1 MAYKT
6 SMKTPKKIQSV
17 KGVSTRG
24 LTARQS
30 IQLKEHSVHHTKK
43 HIVEMVKEMRKG
55 KSFSMSHNTA
65 MRKIGK

>member
-1 MAYKT
+1 
-6 SMKTPKKIQSV
+6 MKTPKKIQSV

-24 LTARQS
+24 LTVRQS

-55 KSFSMSHNTA
+55 KVFQCHIILQCVKLGNN
-65 MRKIGK
+65 G